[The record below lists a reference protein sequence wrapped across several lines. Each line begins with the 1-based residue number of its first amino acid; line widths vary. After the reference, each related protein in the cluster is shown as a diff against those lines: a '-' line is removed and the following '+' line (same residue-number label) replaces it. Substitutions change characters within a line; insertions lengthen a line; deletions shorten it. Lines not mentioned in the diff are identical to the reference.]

1 MVETTDND
9 RCCGHAASPMTYV
22 QLSRASRGDDV
33 FARRVHSEKRI
44 ASVWRLSVCPS
55 VCLFLPSFSFLIRLL
70 QHNAPS
76 DSPGAAPA
84 DNAARVRFG
93 PCVIG
98 VTLVSRTVVP
108 PRIVTGPWSAWGWE
122 VRYLKSTRNEIAPIQ
137 LARCRFHGLAIS
149 SATISISFSNKL
161 HASNCI
167 EQHSETV
174 NV

>member
-1 MVETTDND
+1 MMVETTDND
-9 RCCGHAASPMTYV
+9 RWCGHAASPMTYV

-55 VCLFLPSFSFLIRLL
+55 VCLFFSSFSFLIRLL

-76 DSPGAAPA
+76 DSPGAVPA

-108 PRIVTGPWSAWGWE
+108 PDCYGAMERLGVRSSLSEIHTERNCADTIGAVPVPWAGHFQC
-122 VRYLKSTRNEIAPIQ
+122 YNINFFFK
-137 LARCRFHGLAIS
+137 
-149 SATISISFSNKL
+149 
-161 HASNCI
+161 
-167 EQHSETV
+167 
-174 NV
+174 